1 MKHQTLTE
9 KQRLIELLLFCVF
22 TAFLLT
28 GCASKPAEDPA
39 PTATP
44 APVLTADP
52 QASGEIRELEERL
65 LAGAAN
71 ALRLETQAVAENN
84 AIASARVPSQI
95 LHQFLDALAD
105 EGEWT
110 HEAGKYTR
118 TASSGGDYVYEKPYS
133 ELITGSSTDVYTIE
147 DDEGWVEEVVDNTR
161 FDPFTWV
168 MSGEGGGEFVYMSVY
183 ELQEDAGSGQI
194 ETVSRLNGSISGW
207 SYDEFRVADGRYR
220 FIDLQLSP
228 DEEGLIQTPYRW
240 ILCIGDIG
248 QDSARIEEIGLTT
261 QALELPL
268 SGLDLMRSG
277 EELISEAERLGDRI
291 SLLTLNKGSIAYS
304 EK

>member
-1 MKHQTLTE
+1 M
-9 KQRLIELLLFCVF
+9 
-22 TAFLLT
+22 
-28 GCASKPAEDPA
+28 
-39 PTATP
+39 
-44 APVLTADP
+44 
-52 QASGEIRELEERL
+52 
-65 LAGAAN
+65 
-71 ALRLETQAVAENN
+71 
-84 AIASARVPSQI
+84 
-95 LHQFLDALAD
+95 
-105 EGEWT
+105 
-110 HEAGKYTR
+110 
-118 TASSGGDYVYEKPYS
+118 YEKPYS

-207 SYDEFRVADGRYR
+207 SHDEFRVADGRYR

-248 QDSARIEEIGLTT
+248 QDSARIEEIGLPT

-277 EELISEAERLGDRI
+277 EELIPEAERLGDRI